1 MTYSYKMG
9 ITVSG
14 VKIPDASV
22 WNYEV
27 ADLDTEAARDA
38 TGYLHRNRVATKIN
52 YEFEWNALE
61 WEMLDTILNAVDSS
75 KFTLVAPDPRT
86 FNTEYRGEYY
96 VGNRSGKNHYYWEDT
111 ERIALYSLK
120 LKFIEY

>member
-1 MTYSYKMG
+1 MTYTYDMG

-14 VKIPDASV
+14 VQIPDPAS

-38 TGYLHRNRVATKIN
+38 TGYLHRNRVATKVN
-52 YEFEWNALE
+52 YEFEWKALE
-61 WEMLDTILNAVDSS
+61 WETLEIILTAVNNP

-86 FNTEYRGEYY
+86 FKTAYSGDYY
-96 VGNRSGKNHYYWEDT
+96 VGNRTGKNYYYWADE
-111 ERIALYSLK
+111 EGIALYSLK